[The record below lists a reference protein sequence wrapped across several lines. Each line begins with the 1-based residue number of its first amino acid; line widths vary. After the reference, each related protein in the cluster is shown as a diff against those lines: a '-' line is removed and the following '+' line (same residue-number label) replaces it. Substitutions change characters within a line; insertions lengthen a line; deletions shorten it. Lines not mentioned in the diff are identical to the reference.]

1 MTIAI
6 LPRSAP
12 RAGIAIYT
20 PKREHQRYI
29 DDCEAF
35 LSATA
40 PFFAHIL
47 YSEMKVVCTK
57 AVPWAAT
64 DAHYIYLNPEGMRA
78 EGWGIEEGG
87 FVIAHEIMHYVFG
100 DLLVAIKWREDKVV
114 FTGTRTLPYDAGQ
127 MNRAMDYRINAGLI
141 EGKIGKFPTI
151 GCYDPSLSAKGMED
165 CVVIYDKLH
174 QKGSG
179 GGGTQFDEHLEPGP
193 ADQEREKRIGE
204 HRREELIHGAIQ
216 AQNASGMGDLPSMI
230 RRLVDEV
237 LNPKVKWGDKL
248 KATMARSAGKPRL
261 DWRSL
266 DRKMI
271 SRPVG
276 GRIAFARRSKYG
288 CGTIVVGWD
297 TSGSTHKH
305 TSAFFGEMAGI
316 VAELNP
322 ERLIVMRCDA
332 KVHAVDELA
341 KPGDLNGLKATI
353 NADPDGIGGGGGTKF
368 TPVFAEIEKRNI
380 KPDMVCYLTDLMG
393 SFPDRA
399 PNYPVIWAT
408 VKKGK
413 PPFGQVVD
421 VEL

>member
-1 MTIAI
+1 MTIAV

-12 RAGIAIYT
+12 RAGISLYT

-57 AVPWAAT
+57 HVPWAAT
-64 DAHYIYLNPEGMRA
+64 DAHYIYLNPEGMLA
-78 EGWGIEEGG
+78 EGWGIEEGA

-100 DLLVAIKWREDKVV
+100 DLLVAIKWREDKAV
-114 FTGTRTLPYDAGQ
+114 FTGTRTLIYDASR
-127 MNRAMDYRINAGLI
+127 MNRAMDFRINAGLI

-151 GCYDPSLSAKGMED
+151 GCYDKTLSEKGMED
-165 CVVIYDKLH
+165 CVVIYDKLS
-174 QKGSG
+174 QKQG
-179 GGGTQFDEHLEPGP
+179 GGPGQQFDQHLEPGP
-193 ADQEREKRIGE
+193 EDQRREERIGE

-216 AQNASGMGDLPSMI
+216 AQNASGMGELPSMI

-237 LNPKVKWGDKL
+237 LNPKVKWADKL
-248 KATMARSAGKPRL
+248 KATMARSAGKPRT
-261 DWRSL
+261 DFRKV
-266 DRKMI
+266 DRRMI
-271 SRPVG
+271 TRPVG
-276 GRIAFARRSKYG
+276 GKVVYGQRSRFG

-297 TSGSTHKH
+297 TSGSTHTY
-305 TSAFFGEMAGI
+305 TSAFFAEMAGI

-322 ERLIVMRCDA
+322 ERLIVIRCDA
-332 KVHAVDELA
+332 KVHAVNELA
-341 KPGDLNGLKATI
+341 KPSDLNGLKAEI
-353 NADPDGIGGGGGTKF
+353 NADPDGVGGGGGTSF
-368 TPVFAEIEKRNI
+368 VPVFTEIEKRNI
-380 KPDMVCYLTDLMG
+380 KPDMLVVLTDLLG
-393 SFPDRA
+393 KFPSQQ
-399 PNYPVIWAT
+399 PKYPTIWAT
-408 VKKGK
+408 VRKGK